1 MDELIMAVYK
11 ALGVEGNTIAMIHA
25 ACIEK
30 GWSEEDTF
38 LAIKA
43 GENLYNASVKQAEEL
58 SKRPAPFGR
67 K

>member
-11 ALGVEGNTIAMIHA
+11 AFGVEGNTVAMIHD
-25 ACIEK
+25 ACIAK

-38 LAIKA
+38 LGIKA
-43 GENLYNASVKQAEEL
+43 GENLYIASVKQAEEL
-58 SKRPAPFGR
+58 NKRPAPFGR